1 MTDAIPEEII
11 TTPAQLK
18 GLIDHLRA
26 IGRFAFDTEFVSE
39 ETFEPVLCLIQ
50 VATRE
55 RLAVIDPL
63 AVRDV
68 SPFWEV
74 VLDPAVEIVMHAA
87 GEDLR
92 ICLIRTGSL
101 PKRLFDVQIVAGL
114 VGLNYP
120 LSLVN
125 LVGQVLDISLAGS
138 ETRTDWRHRPLS
150 AAQLNYALDDVR
162 YLLDVA
168 DHFIDRLAQLKR
180 TAWVEAEIADFLDSI
195 AQRAEEDR
203 WRRLPGLHQ
212 LSRRGLE
219 MARRLA
225 AWREDEARRQNRPL
239 RQVVRDD
246 LLVAIAKR
254 QPRNRRDLEALRDF
268 NRPAL
273 LNRAQEILAILEQ
286 AREVPEDQLPD
297 LPARYEEPP
306 GVSTVTNLLSAALAQ
321 CCVQNQLAGSLVAN
335 VADLKHLVRWHLG
348 GRDDSQRPALLQGW
362 RGELCGPLLLDVLE
376 GKLALRVVDPESEFP
391 VALEQLRPKLRESDG
406 T

>member
-1 MTDAIPEEII
+1 MAGTIPEEII

-18 GLIDHLRA
+18 GLVEHLRA

-39 ETFEPVLCLIQ
+39 DTFEPVLCLIQ

-68 SPFWEV
+68 RPFWDV
-74 VLDPAVEIVMHAA
+74 VLDPAIEVVMHAA

-92 ICLIRTGSL
+92 ICHIRTQAL
-101 PKRLFDVQIVAGL
+101 PQRVFDVQMAAGL
-114 VGLNYP
+114 AGLSYP

-125 LVGQVLDISLAGS
+125 LVGQVLGVSLAGS

-162 YLLDVA
+162 HLLELA
-168 DHFIDRLAQLKR
+168 DHFTGRLAELNR
-180 TAWVEAEIADFLDSI
+180 TAWAEAEMTDFIESI
-195 AQRAEEDR
+195 AQRADEDR

-212 LSRRGLE
+212 LSRRSLE
-219 MARRLA
+219 MARRLGE
-225 AWREDEARRQNRPL
+225 WREDEARRQNRPL

-254 QPRNRRDLEALRDF
+254 QPRTRRDLEALRDF

-273 LNRAQEILAILEQ
+273 LNRSNEILAVVEQ
-286 AREVPEDQLPD
+286 ARAVPEAD
-297 LPARYEEPP
+297 LPELPPRHEEPP
-306 GVSTVTNLLSAALAQ
+306 GLSTVTNLLSAALAQ

-335 VADLKHLVRWHLG
+335 VADLKNLVRWHLG
-348 GRDDSQRPALLQGW
+348 GRNDSDPPALLQGW
-362 RGELCGPLLLDVLE
+362 RGELCGPLLLNVLE

-391 VALEQLRPKLRESDG
+391 VAIEELRAKPHESG
-406 T
+406 AP